1 MEFFEELKWRNLVK
15 DVTDEEG
22 LTQRLKQPAV
32 CYCGFDPTAD
42 SLHIGHLQQIM
53 LLCRYQKAGHKPIAL
68 CGGATGMIG
77 DPRMTSERKLLQ
89 LEDVRHNADCI
100 KQQLSHFLVFDGP
113 NAAVV
118 ENNYNWLG
126 QLSMIDF
133 LRDYGKFFNV
143 NYMIAKDT
151 VAKRL
156 ETGISFTEFAYTIL
170 QSIDWLH
177 LYDNY
182 NCQLQIGGSDQWGNL
197 TSGIELI
204 RKVRGDQAK
213 VFGITSPLITK
224 SDGTKFGKSEGKNI
238 WLDPKR
244 TSAYEFYQW
253 FINVADTDIINFLKR
268 LSLRSPEEIMD
279 LESKM
284 QSAPEKREAQKA
296 LAEELTALVHGVE
309 GLATAQKIT
318 KALFSGQIMDLTA
331 EERQTA
337 LADAQ
342 TTTLSV
348 NTPLPEALVI
358 AKVASSKREARQLIE
373 AGSVS
378 VNGQRCQQLDFVLS
392 KDQATD
398 GDTFI
403 IRKGKKNYFVF
414 KVTADDTTN

>member
-1 MEFFEELKWRNLVK
+1 MEFLEELKWRGLVK
-15 DVTDEEG
+15 DVTDEAG
-22 LTQRLKQPAV
+22 LKQRLESPAV
-32 CYCGFDPTAD
+32 CYCGFDPTAE

-53 LLCRYQKAGHKPIAL
+53 LLRRYQLAGHTPIAL

-89 LEDVRHNADCI
+89 LEDVRHNAECI
-100 KQQLSHFLVFDGP
+100 RRQLAHFLSFEGE
-113 NAAVV
+113 NAAIM

-126 QLSMIDF
+126 SLNMIDF
-133 LRDYGKFFNV
+133 LRDYGKCFNI

-156 ETGISFTEFAYTIL
+156 ETGISFTEFSYTIL

-177 LYDNY
+177 LYDAY

-204 RKVRGDQAK
+204 RKLRGDNAK
-213 VFGITSPLITK
+213 AFGITSPLITK

-238 WLDPKR
+238 WLDPER

-253 FINVADTDIINFLKR
+253 FINVADDDIINFLKR
-268 LSLRSPEEIMD
+268 LSLRTPEEIMA
-279 LESKM
+279 LEAEMKA
-284 QSAPEKREAQKA
+284 APEKRPAQKA
-296 LAEELTALVHGVE
+296 LAEELTTLVHGPQ
-309 GLATAQKIT
+309 GLATAEKIT
-318 KALFSGQIMDLTA
+318 QALFSGDIMALSAA
-331 EERQTA
+331 ERRSA

-342 TTTLSV
+342 VVEINSGTL
-348 NTPLPEALVI
+348 LIDALASGHI
-358 AKVASSKREARQLIE
+358 ASSKREARQLIE

-378 VNGQRCQQLDFVLS
+378 VNGQRCQQLDCTLD
-392 KDQATD
+392 KAAAADD
-398 GDTFI
+398 DTFI

-414 KVTADDTTN
+414 KVKANG